1 MSNTE
6 PAVSEFEATQVP
18 SSRAPL
24 ISLVIRA
31 SLFAFALM
39 VVSICGRSATP
50 MGASAETTRECNG
63 IGFPDHIEV
72 QGALLTLNGL
82 ALRTASVFQVSLYV
96 AALYVAE
103 PSNDPRAILESS
115 APNELILQFTR
126 EVSASELR
134 KSLQE
139 GFAKNS
145 PRHPPALEEGLK
157 QLSGWAADVK
167 SGQRI
172 AFIRTPGKGM
182 QVDINGIVKG
192 TIAGDAF
199 AKTFMSIWL
208 GDNPQTPEL
217 KGGLLGAPCG

>member
-1 MSNTE
+1 MSNAE
-6 PAVSEFEATQVP
+6 PALPEFEPAQLA

-24 ISLVIRA
+24 ISLVRA

-50 MGASAETTRECNG
+50 MRVSEESTMECNG
-63 IGFPDHIEV
+63 IEFPDHVEV
-72 QGALLTLNGL
+72 EGTLLTLNGL
-82 ALRTASVFQVSLYV
+82 GLRTASVFKVSLYI

-115 APNELILQFTR
+115 APNELIVQFTR

-145 PRHPPALEEGLK
+145 PGRPPALEEGLK
-157 QLSGWAADVK
+157 QLSGWATDVK

-172 AFIRTPGKGM
+172 TFIRTPGRGM
-182 QVDINGIVKG
+182 QVDVNGIVKG

-217 KGGLLGAPCG
+217 KSGLLGAPCG

>member
-6 PAVSEFEATQVP
+6 PAFPEFEATQVP
-18 SSRAPL
+18 SSRAHL

-31 SLFAFALM
+31 SLFAFALL
-39 VVSICGRSATP
+39 VVSICGRATTL
-50 MGASAETTRECNG
+50 MRASTETTRQCNG

-103 PSNDPRAILESS
+103 PSNDPHAILESS

-126 EVSASELR
+126 EVSAGEIR
-134 KSLQE
+134 RSLQE

-145 PRHPPALEEGLK
+145 PALEEGLK

-172 AFIRTPGKGM
+172 TFIQTPGKGM

-199 AKTFMSIWL
+199 AKTFMAIWL

>member
-1 MSNTE
+1 VANAE
-6 PAVSEFEATQVP
+6 PAFPEFEPTQLP

-24 ISLVIRA
+24 ISLVISA

-39 VVSICGRSATP
+39 VISSCGRSATP
-50 MGASAETTRECNG
+50 MRASAETTLKCNA

-72 QGALLTLNGL
+72 QGTLLTLNGL
-82 ALRTASVFQVSLYV
+82 ALRTASVFKVSLYV

-126 EVSASELR
+126 EVSAGELR

-139 GFAKNS
+139 GIAKNS
-145 PRHPPALEEGLK
+145 PGHPPALEEGLK
-157 QLSGWAADVK
+157 QLSGWAAEVK
-167 SGQRI
+167 SGERI
-172 AFIRTPGKGM
+172 TFIRTPGRGM

-192 TIAGDAF
+192 TIAGDVF
-199 AKTFMSIWL
+199 AKTSISIWL

-217 KGGLLGAPCG
+217 KSGLLGAPCG